1 MQILPYR
8 DRLIFSQAARHR
20 DVTYCYTR
28 PTFCGACVIDKM
40 DELIEM
46 PLGDTRVGQRSQVS
60 DGNAHWHHLVNTN
73 ERSLRC
79 VDAAISHQFAIISSL
94 AQKSG
99 ISPGQTGFIVE

>member
-1 MQILPYR
+1 MW
-8 DRLIFSQAARHR
+8 LIATHVRRSVVR
-20 DVTYCYTR
+20 
-28 PTFCGACVIDKM
+28 VIDKM

-79 VDAAISHQFAIISSL
+79 VDAALSHQFAIISSL
-94 AQKSG
+94 AQKQAKSALG
-99 ISPGQTGFIVE
+99 KLCLSLSKNMRNATR